1 MRTLTKEIIIYDGL
15 CVLCN
20 NIIRWVIK
28 RDENDLFLFSNL
40 DSEFIKEKFPD
51 LKKNNSVAVIQIDG
65 KIIYKSNAVRHILN
79 RLKKFLFFRIILNT
93 CPLFLSNFF
102 YDIVAKTRY
111 IRCIKPNPEKVAK
124 KVNLLSSLE
133 QLRW

>member
-40 DSEFIKEKFPD
+40 ESEFIKEKFPD

-79 RLKKFLFFRIILNT
+79 RLKKFLFFRIILNI

-111 IRCIKPNPEKVAK
+111 ILFGKYQSCPIIEIKKGK
-124 KVNLLSSLE
+124 FIC
-133 QLRW
+133 

>member
-79 RLKKFLFFRIILNT
+79 
-93 CPLFLSNFF
+93 LSL
-102 YDIVAKTRY
+102 IH
-111 IRCIKPNPEKVAK
+111 I
-124 KVNLLSSLE
+124 
-133 QLRW
+133 